1 MSFMAI
7 AAMGLGGAALGA
19 LANPDDRKKGAL
31 MGLGAGLLAPVAA
44 PMMGIG
50 GAAGAAGAGTA
61 GAVGAGTAG
70 AATGAVAPV
79 MTTGISG
86 AGVAGMGAAPTVLA
100 APTVAAMPA
109 ASSMAAPV
117 GIQSVLP
124 GAAINT
130 STGIAHTGTMASK
143 IGASKLGA
151 MTNAAMGKAGE
162 ALTSDTAKT
171 IAAQG
176 AIGLMKPQQKA
187 QIQQGPSLA
196 LKGSGQEQVSPYQ
209 RAALNRQQRMKQA
222 GGGGPRRFI

>member
-1 MSFMAI
+1 MAI

-19 LANPDDRKKGAL
+19 LANPEDRKKGAL

-44 PMMGIG
+44 PMLGIG
-50 GAAGAAGAGTA
+50 AAPAVTGAGVTTA
-61 GAVGAGTAG
+61 
-70 AATGAVAPV
+70 AAAPV

-86 AGVAGMGAAPTVLA
+86 AGVAGMGAAPTVA
-100 APTVAAMPA
+100 AIPGA
-109 ASSMAAPV
+109 ASAAAPV
-117 GIQSVLP
+117 GIQSLLP
-124 GAAINT
+124 GAAVNT

-143 IGASKLGA
+143 FGATKLGA
-151 MTNAAMGKAGE
+151 MTDAAMGKAGE

-171 IAAQG
+171 IATQG
-176 AIGLMKPQQKA
+176 AIGLMKPQPKA

-196 LKGSGQEQVSPYQ
+196 LTGSGQEQVSPYQ